1 MENKELELLKEFFN
15 NVINNGNYEDYH
27 NLKNKILE
35 IQKQNKLQRKI
46 EDFKLNLYTHQKEQD
61 FNEILKELGYKC

>member
-1 MENKELELLKEFFN
+1 
-15 NVINNGNYEDYH
+15 
-27 NLKNKILE
+27 
-35 IQKQNKLQRKI
+35 LQRKI